1 MRERLKE
8 PRKGSEIEPET
19 IYLQEV
25 GAAASHCIRCASSS
39 SYKFV
44 KLKVHGIT
52 IIVNT
57 LYFINL
63 KNFITFYLPTS
74 SVARCGGDGVPFV
87 E

>member
-44 KLKVHGIT
+44 KLTVHGIA
-52 IIVNT
+52 IIVKYLV
-57 LYFINL
+57 LYKLERLYKLF
-63 KNFITFYLPTS
+63 TW
-74 SVARCGGDGVPFV
+74 V
-87 E
+87 